1 MNKEKIKDYTLRIS
15 QSNRTQLVVVIYD
28 IILTYLSEAKEAHT
42 KGDAKEFRYAVR
54 RAQPFV
60 TELISALNFQYE
72 ISYELMRLY
81 LYVNRTLSLGLI
93 KNDSNELIGAET
105 VIKNLRKA
113 FEEISK
119 EDSSQPVM
127 KNTQQVYAGLTYGKG
142 CLNEFSNVQGENRGF
157 LA

>member
-1 MNKEKIKDYTLRIS
+1 MEKEKIKDYTLRIS
-15 QSNRTQLVVVIYD
+15 QSNRSQLVVVIYD
-28 IILTYLSEAKEAHT
+28 IVLTYLSEARNAHT
-42 KGDAKEFRYAVR
+42 KGDAKGYRYAVR
-54 RAQPFV
+54 KAQPFV

-81 LYVNRTLSLGLI
+81 LYVNRTLALSLI
-93 KNDSNELIGAET
+93 KNDGNELKGAEI

-119 EDSSQPVM
+119 EDSSQPIM
-127 KNTQQVYAGLTYGKG
+127 QNTQQVYAGLTYGKG
-142 CLNEFSNVQGENRGF
+142 CLNEFSDIQGENRGF